1 MAVTYA
7 ETLTTGRQLWS
18 NDEQTTPSVW
28 GWYEQHLIAWMGDL
42 CNPQLGAITAG
53 SGYQDGTYQN
63 VELRRKDYALN
74 TGGKHML
81 ATVTVVGGG
90 VSTVAI
96 TRKGNGF
103 KTGDT
108 LVIYNLAEVGGT
120 GSGYEQIVDSADASI
135 GFILDTQQ
143 ATYPTYTVG
152 MKIGMDRDDSYN
164 MGSMWFKSSNTST
177 TYVYEC
183 YSFTESTSNNG
194 YGSWVYQTN
203 QSIATWYETNGDGYR
218 LQVFYCSEPDNTFF
232 IWSDSAYSP
241 LIGWFKC
248 LQPGAGPW
256 PSREVTSDWVHL
268 RASAGSVWNHVSA
281 VKGSYS
287 DAYVGATSRSLLSPS
302 DTGVLWGNQT
312 IYGRSFVQGVQPSRL
327 KSHSGLNFGWGHEYT
342 DDLGNVFKKVGNTS
356 GYNYVQ
362 MND

>member
-28 GWYEQHLIAWMGDL
+28 GWLEQQRIAWMGEL
-42 CNPQLGAITAG
+42 CNPQLGVITAG
-53 SGYQDGTYQN
+53 SGYQDGVYQN

-108 LVIYNLAEVGGT
+108 VVIYNLAEVGGT
-120 GSGYEQIVDSADASI
+120 GSGYEQVVDSADASI

-143 ATYPTYTVG
+143 ATYPTYMVG
-152 MKIGMDRDDSYN
+152 MKIGFDRDDSYN
-164 MGSMWFKSSNTST
+164 FGSMMYKSSNTST
-177 TYVYEC
+177 TYLYEC
-183 YSFTESTSNNG
+183 YQFTESTSNNG
-194 YGSWVYQTN
+194 YGTWAN
-203 QSIATWYETNGDGYR
+203 QERVSLNTWYESNGDGYK
-218 LQVFYCSEPDNTFF
+218 LQVFYCTEPDNTFF
-232 IWSDSAYSP
+232 LWTDSVYNP
-241 LIGWFKC
+241 THGWFKV

-256 PSREVTSDWVHL
+256 PSEDIASKWFEIN
-268 RASAGSVWNHVSA
+268 ASANVWYGRPAIRGYYGN
-281 VKGSYS
+281 
-287 DAYVGATSRSLLSPS
+287 AYIGASRYALKAPT
-302 DTGVLWGNQT
+302 DPAVLWGNQT
-312 IYGRSFVQGVQPSRL
+312 RYGRAFVHGVMPSRL
-327 KSHSGLNFGWGHEYT
+327 KTHSSANLGWGHEYN
-342 DDLGNVFKKVGNTS
+342 DESGNVFKKFGSGN
-356 GYNYVQ
+356 GYMYIQ

>member
-18 NDEQTTPSVW
+18 NDEQTIPSVW

-143 ATYPTYTVG
+143 ATYPTYMVG

-164 MGSMWFKSSNTST
+164 MGSMWRKTSSTST
-177 TYVYEC
+177 TYIYEC
-183 YSFTESTSNNG
+183 LSFTEDTTNNG
-194 YGSWVYQTN
+194 YGSWTAQTN
-203 QSIATWYETNGDGYR
+203 HTVATWYEPDGDGYR

-268 RASAGSVWNHVSA
+268 RNSSTSVWNHISA

-287 DAYVGATSRSLLSPS
+287 DGYVGAVGRTLLSPS
-302 DTGVLWGNQT
+302 DAGVLWGNQT

-327 KSHSGLNFGWGHEYT
+327 KSHSTLDLGWGHEYT

>member
-18 NDEQTTPSVW
+18 NDEQTIPSVW
-28 GWYEQHLIAWMGDL
+28 GWYEQHMIAWMGDL

-164 MGSMWFKSSNTST
+164 MGSMWFKRVQIPARLMFMNA
-177 TYVYEC
+177 
-183 YSFTESTSNNG
+183 
-194 YGSWVYQTN
+194 
-203 QSIATWYETNGDGYR
+203 IR
-218 LQVFYCSEPDNTFF
+218 LQKALLIMATAVGSTRPTKASLPGMRRMATAIDFRFF
-232 IWSDSAYSP
+232 IA
-241 LIGWFKC
+241 
-248 LQPGAGPW
+248 
-256 PSREVTSDWVHL
+256 
-268 RASAGSVWNHVSA
+268 ASQITH
-281 VKGSYS
+281 
-287 DAYVGATSRSLLSPS
+287 SL
-302 DTGVLWGNQT
+302 
-312 IYGRSFVQGVQPSRL
+312 
-327 KSHSGLNFGWGHEYT
+327 FGQIALT
-342 DDLGNVFKKVGNTS
+342 VR
-356 GYNYVQ
+356 
-362 MND
+362 